1 MKRASRDSTRA
12 MDQRQAI
19 RRGAAFF
26 VVLAVGLLVVLGRL
40 VQLQVVEHVRW
51 AEAASRAQE
60 GIVEVPAQRGTLY
73 GATGV
78 ALAQDVPGYAL
89 ALDNHHMT
97 RPELLVDLLVDELSF
112 SRADAK
118 DRVYRSSYFTWLS
131 RQLDLE
137 TGDRLRARARELGVR
152 GLLFF
157 DSWIRVYPQGHL
169 ALPVLGV
176 VGVDGLGMAG
186 LELRYEEE
194 LAGRPAVYRVLRG
207 RDGRVYNLEIDDP
220 GARGNDLMLTLHPE
234 IQAVCEA
241 QIADGVER
249 FKAERGF
256 AIVLDPH
263 SGAVLALAQAP
274 TFQPEGPGA
283 NVEHL
288 QPWAVTQMFEPGST
302 FKAIA
307 GLAALDAG
315 TVRSEDVF
323 HANSPIM
330 VMGIPLR
337 NADPTI
343 AYGNVT
349 FERAMAQSLNVVLVQ
364 VAQQLGVDGMYE
376 YLTQMGFG
384 RPTGIELP
392 GEADG
397 ILRPLEQWTELDL
410 ATSSY
415 GQGVAVTGVQLAAA
429 FGALANG
436 GVLYQ
441 PHVTRDGGGRVDQV
455 VSPQA
460 ALEMR
465 TILRKSVDP
474 SQWVLPSRFADVPGY
489 GIAGKS
495 GTGEKA
501 FPGRGYVP
509 GHYISAFGAF
519 FPWASPEY
527 VVIVVYDEIDASE
540 GMVRVWGAHS
550 AGPTVAR
557 IVEGMEEAGIVN
569 PYEES
574 TADGR
579 SGYVR

>member
-1 MKRASRDSTRA
+1 M
-12 MDQRQAI
+12 
-19 RRGAAFF
+19 FF
-26 VVLAVGLLVVLGRL
+26 AVLAVGMLVVVGRL
-40 VQLQVVEHVRW
+40 VQLQVVEHTRW
-51 AEAASRAQE
+51 AAAASRIQE
-60 GIVEVPAQRGTLY
+60 EVVEVPAQRGTLY
-73 GATGV
+73 GSTGI

-97 RPELLVDLLVDELSF
+97 RPELLVELLVEVLAF
-112 SRADAK
+112 SRSDAE

-131 RQLDLE
+131 RRLDLE

-176 VGVDGLGMAG
+176 VGVDGQGLAG
-186 LELRYEEE
+186 LELRYEEK

-207 RDGRVYNLEIDDP
+207 RDGRVYNLEIEDP
-220 GARGNDLMLTLHPE
+220 GARGDDLLLTIHPDV
-234 IQAVCEA
+234 QAVCEA

-256 AIVLDPH
+256 AIVLDPQ

-274 TFQPEGPGA
+274 SFDPEEPGA
-283 NVEHL
+283 SVDYL
-288 QPWAVTQMFEPGST
+288 QPWAVTQVFEPGST
-302 FKAIA
+302 FKAVA

-315 TVRSEDVF
+315 AVRSEDVF
-323 HANSPIM
+323 HANSPIL
-330 VMGIPLR
+330 VMGVPLR

-364 VAQQLGVDGMYE
+364 AAQQLGIERMYD
-376 YLTQMGFG
+376 YLTRMGFG

-397 ILRPLEQWTELDL
+397 IMRPLDQWTELDL

-415 GQGVAVTGVQLAAA
+415 GQGIAVTGVQLAAA
-429 FGALANG
+429 FGAMANG

-441 PHVTRDGGGRVDQV
+441 PHVTHDGGGPVARVA
-455 VSPQA
+455 SPEA
-460 ALEMR
+460 AYEMR
-465 TILRKSVDP
+465 SMLRKSVDP
-474 SQWVLPSRFADVPGY
+474 ARWVLPSRFADVPGY
-489 GIAGKS
+489 EIAGKS

-519 FPWASPEY
+519 FPWVSPEY

-557 IVEGMEEAGIVN
+557 IVEGMEDAGVVR